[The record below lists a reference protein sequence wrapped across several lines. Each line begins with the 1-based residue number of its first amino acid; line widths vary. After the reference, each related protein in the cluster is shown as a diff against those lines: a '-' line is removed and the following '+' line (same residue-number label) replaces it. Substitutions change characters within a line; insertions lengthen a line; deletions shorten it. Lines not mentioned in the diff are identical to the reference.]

1 MPKVNLR
8 SKEQIEND
16 TIRAEIIASMNDV
29 GIRQQN
35 ELARRSKIPQ
45 STLSVHLN
53 NPGRLTL
60 EELRKISRV
69 TGLVISIKR
78 RASDGLM

>member
-35 ELARRSKIPQ
+35 ELARRAKIPQ

-60 EELRKISRV
+60 DELRRISRV
-69 TGLVISIKR
+69 TGLVVSIKR
-78 RASDGLM
+78 RESDGLM

>member
-8 SKEQIEND
+8 TREEIENNA
-16 TIRAEIIASMNDV
+16 IRAEIIASMNDV

-45 STLSVHLN
+45 STLSVHLS

-78 RASDGLM
+78 RVSDGLM